1 MEKLIFWIGF
11 GFFIIIKA
19 QIDHIFNGI
28 ENMGNPDGVT
38 TNAYNKAIPY
48 KLWSISML
56 IVSGI
61 VFAFL
66 YINEFTLVAVLSFV
80 GFVAGYYLLDNI
92 ILPLTVYLITWGI
105 LPRGKIL
112 IGYFRLLQMIEL
124 FMFFFLIHLFSNRP

>member
-1 MEKLIFWIGF
+1 
-11 GFFIIIKA
+11 
-19 QIDHIFNGI
+19 
-28 ENMGNPDGVT
+28 
-38 TNAYNKAIPY
+38 
-48 KLWSISML
+48 ML